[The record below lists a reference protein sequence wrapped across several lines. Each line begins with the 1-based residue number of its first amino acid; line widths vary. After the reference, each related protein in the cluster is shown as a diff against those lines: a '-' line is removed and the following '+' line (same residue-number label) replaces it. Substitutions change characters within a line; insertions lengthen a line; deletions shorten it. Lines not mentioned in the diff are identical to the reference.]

1 MATFRVGVGSFNIK
15 DSAVGIG
22 TETTGHGN
30 LKVEGTLKSTNLD
43 VLGVSTFT
51 RYSGFNADEVKVSNR
66 DLTLSGEYSTTGDI
80 VVDDDASLTVGLG
93 STACVGAVECISVK
107 HHFSVPVGDTAQR
120 DGTSGYGEGTVRYNT
135 DLGTMEFFNG
145 NEWRQFTYIVDASL
159 DPKSNTSTMGRAVI
173 MGGASGASPFK
184 GNEIQFFQIMTL
196 GNSEDFG
203 DLIES
208 HQYAAGS
215 GSKTR
220 GIIAG
225 GYSAPDSNNSQPRI
239 EYITIAS
246 KGDGI
251 TFGELS
257 SSHFRNSG
265 GASSSTRGL
274 FFGGGHP
281 SYFNTIEY
289 VEINTLGDALDFGD
303 LNSQKM
309 IIRCTASPTRAFARG
324 GFHPSNDSKVSSQI
338 DMVTIASKGN
348 AIKFGDPTQRTYGM
362 AACANNIRAIYAGGY
377 SNHPDSSV
385 IATSTTIEYFTMA
398 SEGDAID
405 FGDLMIAKASPCGNS
420 NQVRGVISGGYVAPT
435 GTNSMEF
442 ITITT
447 TGAAQDFGDLID
459 TDFRMAGT
467 SDSHGGLGG
476 Y

>member
-1 MATFRVGVGSFNIK
+1 MASYRIGIGSFNLK
-15 DSAVGIG
+15 DGAVGIG
-22 TETTGHGN
+22 TESTGLGN
-30 LKVEGTLKSTNLD
+30 LKVEGTIKTTDLD
-43 VLGVSTFT
+43 VGVSTFT
-51 RYSGFNADEVKVSNR
+51 RYAGFEGEQINIGR
-66 DLTLSGEYSTTGDI
+66 DQTLSGEYSTTGDI
-80 VVDDDASLTVGLG
+80 VVDSGSTLTVGLG
-93 STACVGAVECISVK
+93 STACIGSVECISVK
-107 HHFSVPVGDTAQR
+107 HHFSVPVGDTAGR
-120 DGTSGYGEGTVRYNT
+120 NKSSGYAEGTVRYNR
-135 DLGTMEFFNG
+135 DFGTMEFFNG
-145 NEWRQFTYIVDASL
+145 NEWRQFRYQSDIQNS
-159 DPKSNTSTMGRAVI
+159 TSTMGRAVI
-173 MGGASGASPFK
+173 MGGAAGASPFP
-184 GNEIQFFQIMTL
+184 GNDIKFFQIMTL
-196 GNSEDFG
+196 GSCDDFG
-203 DLIES
+203 DLIEE

-215 GSKTR
+215 GSNTR

-225 GYSAPDSNNSQPRI
+225 GYSAPDSNYSQPRI
-239 EYITIAS
+239 EYITMAS

>member
-1 MATFRVGVGSFNIK
+1 MATFRVGVGSFNIN
-15 DSAVGIG
+15 DGSVGIG

-30 LKVEGTLKSTNLD
+30 LRVEGTLKSSSMD
-43 VLGVSTFT
+43 VLGVSTFA
-51 RYSGFNADEVKVSNR
+51 RYSGFNADEVNVNNR

-80 VVDDDASLTVGLG
+80 VVEDGASLTVGLG
-93 STACVGAVECISVK
+93 STACVGSVECVSVK
-107 HHFSVPVGDTAQR
+107 HHFSVPVGDIAQR
-120 DGTSGYGEGTVRYNT
+120 NEISGYGEGTVRYNT

-145 NEWRQFTYIVDASL
+145 SEWRQFTYIADIQNS
-159 DPKSNTSTMGRAVI
+159 PSTMGRAVI
-173 MGGASGASPFK
+173 MGGTAGPSPFI
-184 GNEIQFFQIMTL
+184 GNKIQFFQIMTL

-203 DLIES
+203 DLIED

-220 GIIAG
+220 GIIGG

-257 SSHFRNSG
+257 TSHFRNSG
-265 GASSSTRGL
+265 GASSSTRGM

-289 VEINTLGDALDFGD
+289 VEINTLGNALDFGD

-324 GFHPSNDSKVSSQI
+324 GFHPSNDSKVGSQI

-377 SNHPDSSV
+377 SNHPDSGV
-385 IATSTTIEYFTMA
+385 IATSKTIEYFTMA
-398 SEGDAID
+398 SEGDATD

-447 TGAAQDFGDLID
+447 TGAAQDFGDLVD

>member
-1 MATFRVGVGSFNIK
+1 MATFRVGVGSFNIN
-15 DSAVGIG
+15 DGSVGIG

-30 LKVEGTLKSTNLD
+30 LRVEGTLKSSSMD
-43 VLGVSTFT
+43 VLGVSTFA
-51 RYSGFNADEVKVSNR
+51 RYSGFNADEVNVNNR

-80 VVDDDASLTVGLG
+80 VVEDGASLTVGLG
-93 STACVGAVECISVK
+93 STACIGTVESVSVK
-107 HHFSVPVGDTAQR
+107 NHFSVPYGDTIQR
-120 DGTSGYGEGTVRYNT
+120 NESSGYSEGTVRYNT

-145 NEWRQFTYIVDASL
+145 SEWRQFTYIADIQNS
-159 DPKSNTSTMGRAVI
+159 PSTMGRAVI
-173 MGGASGASPFK
+173 MGGAAGPSPFI
-184 GNEIQFFQIMTL
+184 GNQVQFFQIMTL
-196 GNSEDFG
+196 GNALDFG
-203 DLIES
+203 DLIEQ

-220 GIIAG
+220 GSIAG
-225 GYSAPDSNNSQPRI
+225 GYSAPDTHKSQPRI

-257 SSHFRNSG
+257 TSHFRNSG
-265 GASSSTRGL
+265 GASSSTRGM

-281 SYFNTIEY
+281 TYFNTIEY
-289 VEINTLGDALDFGD
+289 VEINTLGNALDFGD

-324 GFHPSNDSKVSSQI
+324 GFHPSNDSKISSQI

-377 SNHPDSSV
+377 SNHPDSGV
-385 IATSTTIEYFTMA
+385 NATTKTIEYFTMA
-398 SEGDAID
+398 SEGDATD

-435 GTNSMEF
+435 GTNNMEF

-447 TGAAQDFGDLID
+447 TGAAQDFGDLVD

>member
-30 LKVEGTLKSTNLD
+30 LKVEGTLKSNSMD

-51 RYSGFNADEVKVSNR
+51 RYSGFNADEVNVSNR
-66 DLTLSGEYSTTGDI
+66 DLTLSGEYSTIGDI
-80 VVDDDASLTVGLG
+80 VVEDGASLTVGLG
-93 STACVGAVECISVK
+93 STACVGSVECISVK

-120 DGTSGYGEGTVRYNT
+120 NEISGYGEGTVRYNT

-145 NEWRQFTYIVDASL
+145 SEWKQFTYIADIQNS
-159 DPKSNTSTMGRAVI
+159 PSTMGRAVI
-173 MGGASGASPFK
+173 MGGTVGPSPFK

-196 GNSEDFG
+196 GNALDFG
-203 DLIES
+203 DLIED

-220 GIIAG
+220 GIIGG

-257 SSHFRNSG
+257 TSHFRNSG
-265 GASSSTRGL
+265 GASSSTRGM

-289 VEINTLGDALDFGD
+289 VEINTLGNALDFGD

-385 IATSTTIEYFTMA
+385 IATSKTIEYFTMA
-398 SEGDAID
+398 SEGNATD